1 MFFRK
6 KQNRQ
11 FHKTILCICYDNI
24 MLIVSTYGLRVCL
37 GIPTLDLKPRGIFY
51 IKIKFSELGKYNT
64 YKWLLK
70 SSRFTL
76 LIFVL

>member
-1 MFFRK
+1 
-6 KQNRQ
+6 
-11 FHKTILCICYDNI
+11 

-37 GIPTLDLKPRGIFY
+37 GMPTLHLKPRGIFY
-51 IKIKFSELGKYNT
+51 IKIKFSESCKYNA

-70 SSRFTL
+70 SSRFTV